1 MSYFDNLLKKIPKI
15 KKILDNDKNSTIYHY
30 TKPEKLL
37 NILKSAS
44 IRFSNALYLNDKDEI
59 AYSYKLIVKLI
70 DETPN
75 LETDVFEKIKNHFIS
90 KYKHII
96 DGEID
101 SKIELEYFTTSFS
114 SENDNLTLWNNYSKG
129 KSSYTGYNI
138 GFNKDLLI
146 KDMIE
151 KEFHPIY
158 GSVIYDTKKQ
168 AKILT
173 SIFKKWNTQIKNLSN
188 TRKNYEVHLFDL
200 IFELIDIL
208 SIVSLFFK
216 NPQFNNEK
224 EYRIVLVNGVDIKS
238 AKQTKI
244 IEKNGLFIPYIEYN
258 FSHNTVSNVN
268 IGPTLDERIFY
279 ASTNRMLMNYGYENI
294 DVRKSKIPLRY

>member
-15 KKILDNDKNSTIYHY
+15 NKILDNDKSSTIYHY

-129 KSSYTGYNI
+129 KSYTGYNI

>member
-129 KSSYTGYNI
+129 KSYTGYNI

-173 SIFKKWNTQIKNLSN
+173 SIFKKWNTQIKKLSK

>member
-129 KSSYTGYNI
+129 KSYTGYNI

-216 NPQFNNEK
+216 NHQFNNEK

>member
-129 KSSYTGYNI
+129 KIYTGYNI

>member
-75 LETDVFEKIKNHFIS
+75 LETEVFEKIKNHFIS

-129 KSSYTGYNI
+129 KSYTGYNI

>member
-129 KSSYTGYNI
+129 KSYTGYNI

-146 KDMIE
+146 KDMIK

-173 SIFKKWNTQIKNLSN
+173 SIFKKWNTQIKNLSK

>member
-114 SENDNLTLWNNYSKG
+114 SENDNLTLWNNYSKR
-129 KSSYTGYNI
+129 KSYTGYNI

-173 SIFKKWNTQIKNLSN
+173 SIFKKWNTQIKKLSK

>member
-37 NILKSAS
+37 NILESAT

-75 LETDVFEKIKNHFIS
+75 LETDIFEKIKNHFIS

-129 KSSYTGYNI
+129 KSYTGYNI
-138 GFNKDLLI
+138 GFNKELLI
-146 KDMIE
+146 KDMID

-168 AKILT
+168 AKVLT
-173 SIFKKWNTQIKNLSN
+173 SIFKKWNTQFKNLSK

-216 NPQFNNEK
+216 NPQFHNEK

>member
-129 KSSYTGYNI
+129 KSYTGYNI

-173 SIFKKWNTQIKNLSN
+173 SIFKKWNTQIKNLSK

-208 SIVSLFFK
+208 
-216 NPQFNNEK
+216 
-224 EYRIVLVNGVDIKS
+224 
-238 AKQTKI
+238 
-244 IEKNGLFIPYIEYN
+244 
-258 FSHNTVSNVN
+258 
-268 IGPTLDERIFY
+268 
-279 ASTNRMLMNYGYENI
+279 
-294 DVRKSKIPLRY
+294 

>member
-1 MSYFDNLLKKIPKI
+1 MSYFDNLLKKTPKI

-129 KSSYTGYNI
+129 KSYTGYNI

-173 SIFKKWNTQIKNLSN
+173 SIFKKWNTQIKNLSK

>member
-37 NILKSAS
+37 NILESAS

-129 KSSYTGYNI
+129 KSYTGYNI

-168 AKILT
+168 AKVLT
-173 SIFKKWNTQIKNLSN
+173 SIFKKWNTQFKNLSK

-279 ASTNRMLMNYGYENI
+279 ASTNRMLMNYGYKNI

>member
-129 KSSYTGYNI
+129 KSYTGYNI

-188 TRKNYEVHLFDL
+188 TRKNYEVHIFDL

>member
-129 KSSYTGYNI
+129 KSYTGYNI

-294 DVRKSKIPLRY
+294 DVRKSKIPLRS

>member
-129 KSSYTGYNI
+129 KSYTGYNI

-279 ASTNRMLMNYGYENI
+279 ASTNRMLMNYGYEHI
-294 DVRKSKIPLRY
+294 AAG

>member
-129 KSSYTGYNI
+129 KSYTGYNI

-188 TRKNYEVHLFDL
+188 TCKNYEVHLFDL

>member
-1 MSYFDNLLKKIPKI
+1 MSYFDNLLNEIPKI

-129 KSSYTGYNI
+129 KSYTGYNI

>member
-129 KSSYTGYNI
+129 KSYTGYNI
-138 GFNKDLLI
+138 GLNKDLLI

-188 TRKNYEVHLFDL
+188 TRKNYEVHLCDL

>member
-70 DETPN
+70 DETQN

-129 KSSYTGYNI
+129 KSYTGYNI

>member
-129 KSSYTGYNI
+129 KSYTGYNI

-173 SIFKKWNTQIKNLSN
+173 SIFKKWNTQIKNLSK

>member
-129 KSSYTGYNI
+129 KSYTGYNI

-173 SIFKKWNTQIKNLSN
+173 SIFKKWNTQIKNLSK

-294 DVRKSKIPLRY
+294 DVRKSKTYN